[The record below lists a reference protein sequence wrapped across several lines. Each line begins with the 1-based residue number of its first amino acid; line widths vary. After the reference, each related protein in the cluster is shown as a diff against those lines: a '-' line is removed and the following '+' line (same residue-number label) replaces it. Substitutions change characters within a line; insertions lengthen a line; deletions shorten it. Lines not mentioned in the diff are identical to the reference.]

1 MIDACEKTIT
11 QKTYLGLEKKKKK
24 EEEEEE
30 KKKSITANEWKLKG
44 KGRNGCKRRRSGW
57 MGGRFSIWE
66 VARTAVLQA
75 RRRKREEG
83 TGLEEESRSDV
94 GILRCEQNACARRKP
109 SLDRLLCKIGLLHKI
124 LCHVHVPGGICVWHI

>member
-24 EEEEEE
+24 KK

-75 RRRKREEG
+75 RRRKREEEG

-109 SLDRLLCKIGLLHKI
+109 SLDKLLCKIGLLCKI